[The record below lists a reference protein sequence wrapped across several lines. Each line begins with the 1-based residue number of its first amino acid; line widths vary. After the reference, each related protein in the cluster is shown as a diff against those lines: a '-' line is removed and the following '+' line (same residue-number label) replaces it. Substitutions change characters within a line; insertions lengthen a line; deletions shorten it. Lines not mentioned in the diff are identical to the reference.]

1 MGKKITQEE
10 FIKRVAETLG
20 NDYKVLGV
28 YQGRDI
34 PVEMKHYVCGNT
46 FMKRPHDIT
55 SKGSGCPYCNGNR
68 HAKYNEQ
75 WVINNTPLPYH
86 YVDGYTAM
94 KQKCTFHC
102 DRCGQ
107 DFQQMPSRLI
117 NQHIYGCGCCHTK
130 KKSNT
135 QFLEEIHDVLDE
147 YDILEEYIN
156 IDTPIKMR
164 HKPCGCEFL
173 LSPYKFIHRH
183 AKKYCPICYYKKSKG
198 EIAIAKVLTE
208 LNIDYQREFIFP
220 NTNYRF
226 DFYLPKFKSVIEYD
240 GIQHFQ
246 ETFFSSQD
254 ELQNIQARDK
264 EKNILCLV
272 NKISLFRIPYCD
284 YDEISKIIYKIFEEK
299 SSTTIEKYKVT
310 QQSRA

>member
-10 FIKRVAETLG
+10 FIKRVAEILG
-20 NDYKVLGV
+20 NDYEVLGI

-34 PVEMKHYVCGNT
+34 PIEMKHYVCGNT
-46 FMKRPHDIT
+46 FKKRPHDII

-75 WVINNTPLPYH
+75 WVIENTPLPYH
-86 YVDGYTAM
+86 YVNGYTAM

-102 DRCGQ
+102 DICGQ

-117 NQHIYGCGCCHTK
+117 NQHIYGCGCCPTK
-130 KKSNT
+130 KKSNA
-135 QFLEEIHDVLDE
+135 QFLEEIHDILDE
-147 YDILEEYIN
+147 YEILEKYIN

-164 HKPCGCEFL
+164 HKPCGCEFSI
-173 LSPYKFIHRH
+173 SPYKFIHRH
-183 AKKYCPICYYKKSKG
+183 DKKYCPICYYRKSKG

-208 LNIDYQREFIFP
+208 LHIDYQREFLFP

-226 DFYLPKFKSVIEYD
+226 DFYLPKFKAAIEYD

-246 ETFFSSQD
+246 ETFFSSQN
-254 ELQNIQARDK
+254 ELQNIQTRDE
-264 EKNILCLV
+264 EKNLLCSV
-272 NKISLFRIPYCD
+272 NKISLFRIPYYD